1 MENSFNPK
9 TILEI
14 IAFFD
19 IFDYPLTFME
29 ISDYLGNQEIKTEIW
44 QELDE
49 LTTRRQ
55 IQNVEGFYC
64 LPDRSEIIT
73 IRKKRFN
80 YANRKLKIAR
90 RFTKWLKIWPFVKLV
105 AVSNSL
111 GDRNLRQESDIDF
124 FIIASPGRL
133 WLTRFLAAGLA
144 KLIGQ
149 RPTARNKQDKICLSF
164 YLSSSQLNLESLKL
178 PGGDPYFDYW
188 LRNLLII
195 YDRGGWEEKFLIANG
210 LRENIVK
217 KLENSEVASVLS
229 GEYLFEKNKQEKKT
243 LLGDILEKILHHFQL
258 WIMSPSL
265 KAASNNSAGVVINDG
280 VLKLYLQDRR
290 AEFLEKYNQKI
301 NELLK

>member
-1 MENSFNPK
+1 MENSSKPK

-29 ISDYLGNQEIKTEIW
+29 ISDYLGNQETKAEIW
-44 QELDE
+44 QELDG
-49 LTTRRQ
+49 LTIRRQ

-80 YANRKLKIAR
+80 YANRKLKIAQ

-105 AVSNSL
+105 SVSNSI

-124 FIIASPGRL
+124 FIISSPGRL

-164 YLSSSQLNLESLKL
+164 YLSSSQLNLEPLKL

-188 LRNLLII
+188 LRNLLVI
-195 YDRGGWEEKFLIANG
+195 YDRGGWEEKFLIAN
-210 LRENIVK
+210 LLKENINE
-217 KLENSEVASVLS
+217 KLCSSDGESTLMEKEVD
-229 GEYLFEKNKQEKKT
+229 QEKGT
-243 LLGDILEKILHHFQL
+243 FLGDILEKILHHFQL
-258 WIMSPSL
+258 WIMSPAL
-265 KAASNNSAGVVINDG
+265 KAASNNSAGVVINEG

-290 AEFLEKYNQKI
+290 AEFLEKYNKKI